1 MILVTGGTGFIGKN
15 LIRALV
21 ESGKRVRVLL
31 KPSRITPN
39 FPKGISVDVAVSSLT
54 DEKNLRAAMKD
65 VDVIF
70 HLAGVERSGHKGNL
84 NLVDVQGTR
93 SLLTAARSMHV
104 NRFIYVSH
112 LGADR
117 NSAYPVLKA
126 KGIAEQEIVNSGI
139 PYTILRTGAL
149 FGDGDQF
156 TVPLA
161 KLIRISP
168 GFVLLPAGGVNLLQP
183 LWIHDF
189 ITVLQLTLDDPK
201 KINRLL
207 NLGGIETFSY
217 QEIVQLL
224 MQTMRLKRALVKVSP
239 QFLRTATL
247 LLDMVYPRFPISIF
261 WLDQMA
267 ENRITALDTIPREY
281 GVLPARMKNQLD
293 YLSQN
298 KR

>member
-1 MILVTGGTGFIGKN
+1 MILVTGGTGFIGNN

-21 ESGKRVRVLL
+21 ESGKKVRVLL
-31 KPSRITPN
+31 KPSRISPN
-39 FPKGISVDVAVSSLT
+39 FPKGIPVDVAVSSLT
-54 DEKNLRAAMKD
+54 DEKNLRAALKD

-70 HLAGVERSGHKGNL
+70 HLAGVERSGHKGDL

-93 SLLTAARSMHV
+93 SLVSAARAMNI
-104 NRFIYVSH
+104 NRIIYVSH

-126 KGIAEQEIVNSGI
+126 KGIGEQEIISSGI
-139 PYTILRTGAL
+139 NYTILRTGAL
-149 FGDGDQF
+149 FGEGDQF

-168 GFVLLPAGGVNLLQP
+168 GFLLLPVGGVNLLQP
-183 LWIHDF
+183 LWINDF
-189 ITVLQLTLDDPK
+189 VTVLQLTLDDPK
-201 KINRLL
+201 KVNRLL

-217 QEIVQLL
+217 QEIVLLL
-224 MQTMRLKRALVKVSP
+224 MQTMGIKRALVKVSP
-239 QFLRTATL
+239 QFLRTSTL
-247 LLDMVYPRFPISIF
+247 LLDMVYPRFPLSIF

-281 GVLPARMKNQLD
+281 GVLPARMKNQLE
-293 YLSQN
+293 YLIR
-298 KR
+298 KK